1 MVVPE
6 VATILYCTT
15 QGDDMPLFLA
25 LALALLTVGCSSLK
39 VQTDYDPQSD
49 LTPPKNFA
57 IVHKTYEGEDT
68 LTSARITA
76 AIRSEMLQKGYI
88 ETAREKADFYLLFHT
103 GVTSKTRIDTDYQ
116 YVNMYPY
123 HYGYPTAV
131 VPHTRTY
138 TYEEAKLIV
147 DAVIPG
153 KNRIVWRGTA
163 VDYLKTMRTPE
174 ERTDYINSVLKTLM
188 KSFPK

>member
-1 MVVPE
+1 
-6 VATILYCTT
+6 
-15 QGDDMPLFLA
+15 MPVFLA
-25 LALALLTVGCSSLK
+25 LVLALFTVGCSSLE

-57 IVHKTYEGEDT
+57 IIHKTHEGEDT
-68 LTSARITA
+68 LTSDRITA
-76 AIRSEMLQKGYI
+76 AIRTEMRQKGYV

-123 HYGYPTAV
+123 YYGYPTAV

-163 VDYLKTMRTPE
+163 VDYLKTMRTPD
-174 ERTDYINSVLKTLM
+174 ERTAYINSVLMTLM

>member
-1 MVVPE
+1 
-6 VATILYCTT
+6 
-15 QGDDMPLFLA
+15 MPLFLA

-49 LTPPKNFA
+49 LNPPKNFA
-57 IVHKTYEGEDT
+57 IVHKAHEGEDT
-68 LTSARITA
+68 LTSDRITV
-76 AIRSEMLQKGYI
+76 AIRTEMRQKGYV
-88 ETAREKADFYLLFHT
+88 ETAMEKADFYLLFHT

-123 HYGYPTAV
+123 HYGYGYPAAV
-131 VPHTRTY
+131 VPQTRVY

-163 VDYLKTMRTPE
+163 VDYLKEMQTPD
-174 ERTDYINSVLKTLM
+174 ERTAYINSVLKALM